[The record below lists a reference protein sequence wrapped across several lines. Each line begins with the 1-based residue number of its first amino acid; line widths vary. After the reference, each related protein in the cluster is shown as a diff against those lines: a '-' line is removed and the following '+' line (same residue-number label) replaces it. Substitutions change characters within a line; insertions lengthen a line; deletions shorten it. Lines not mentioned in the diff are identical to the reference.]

1 MKSKSI
7 VKDSLAEAAQIRK
20 MAEAVAKKKIIEDL
34 TPSIRN
40 LVESQINNVMQSS
53 EDVDRLRRAA
63 DGRGETEFEE
73 GKDLPKGDADMDDE
87 KDLEERV
94 LELENMFPHLAEMED
109 EEGLEGEPA
118 PEPEMDEQGFAFEG
132 EGEGEEDLE
141 MPAEMSIP
149 TLGEGDEGDMEDMD
163 EEISIDEGELKK
175 AYESLMKT
183 EAALKEAQVTS
194 GFNDSYPKSEWE
206 TEDSPPSDTG
216 LMDKDGDKPWDEGR
230 PGAAQDLT
238 VKESIMKG
246 LKENKALRMYV
257 GHLEEQLSAAHK
269 VVGKLKEEVS
279 NVNLFNMKVLRVNE
293 MLNKFGRNL
302 TNEQKKV
309 VVEKIDNAQTV
320 REVKMVAEALN
331 ASFKSSGTR
340 LSEAKRGPKANA
352 SRSRTSGNA
361 NRKVL
366 RESVDKGGSD
376 QYSRMRELAGIVS

>member
-1 MKSKSI
+1 MKNNSI
-7 VKDSLAEAAQIRK
+7 VKDSLAEAAEIRK

-40 LVESQINNVMQSS
+40 LVENQINNVMQSS

-73 GKDLPKGDADMDDE
+73 GKDLPKGDDDMEKDD

-94 LELENMFPHLAEMED
+94 LGLEAMFPHLAEME
-109 EEGLEGEPA
+109 E
-118 PEPEMDEQGFAFEG
+118 
-132 EGEGEEDLE
+132 EGEGEEGAEVPELDEMGFAAEGEEEEME
-141 MPAEMSIP
+141 MPESSIP

-183 EAALKEAQVTS
+183 EAALQEADVTS
-194 GFNDSYPKSEWE
+194 GFADSYPKSEWE
-206 TEDSPPSDTG
+206 TEDSPPTDTG

-230 PGAAQDLT
+230 PPHAQDLT
-238 VKESIMKG
+238 VKESIKKG
-246 LKENKALRMYV
+246 LRENKALRMYV
-257 GHLEEQLSAAHK
+257 GHLEEQLSAAHS

-309 VVEKIDNAQTV
+309 VVERIDNARTV

-331 ASFKSSGTR
+331 ASFKSSGSR
-340 LSEAKRGPKANA
+340 ISEGKRRPKANA
-352 SRSRTSGNA
+352 GSRTRTSGNA
-361 NRKVL
+361 NKKVL
-366 RESVDKGGSD
+366 RESVDKGNG
-376 QYSRMRELAGIVS
+376 QAGYSRLRELAGLIS